1 MTNTIEEL
9 VVMAEKS
16 GCKISTLVKKQEA
29 KSKGCSEEEL
39 FLKMKSYFEV
49 MRQAANKGVQNEIR
63 SISGITG
70 GEGKKMWNAKD
81 KALSGETVVK
91 AAARAMAVS
100 NVNASMGKI
109 VAAPTAGS
117 CGILPGAVLTVG
129 EKLSKT
135 DDEIVDSLFTAAEI
149 GRIIAL
155 NATIAGAEGGC
166 QAECGAASAM
176 AAAAIVELAGGSPRQ
191 VSHAV
196 AIALKAV
203 MGLVC
208 DPVAGLVEVPCV
220 KRNAMGAAEAIIA
233 ADLALAGIPS
243 VIPADEVIA
252 AMKEVGRMMSD
263 KLKETALGGVAATPT
278 GKNWE
283 KKYAIFKGGIF

>member
-1 MTNTIEEL
+1 MISTIEEL
-9 VVMAEKS
+9 VATAEKR
-16 GCKISTLVKKQEA
+16 GCKVSILVKELEA
-29 KSKGCSEEEL
+29 KSTGRSVEEL
-39 FLKMKSYFEV
+39 FKCMKSYFEV
-49 MRQAANKGVQNEIR
+49 MREAANRGVTNEIR

-70 GEGKKMWNAKD
+70 GEGRKMWNAAER
-81 KALSGETVVK
+81 ALSGSTLAK
-91 AAARAMAVS
+91 AAARAMAVA

-117 CGILPGAVLTVG
+117 CGILPGAVLTIG

-135 DDEIVDSLFTAAEI
+135 DEEIVDSLFTAAEV

-176 AAAAIVELAGGSPRQ
+176 AAAAVVELAGGSPRQ
-191 VSHAV
+191 VAHAV

-208 DPVAGLVEVPCV
+208 DPVAGLVEVPCI
-220 KRNAMGAAEAIIA
+220 KRNAMGAVQAILA
-233 ADLALAGIPS
+233 ADMAIAGIES
-243 VIPADEVIA
+243 VIPADEVIS
-252 AMKEVGRMMSD
+252 AMKEVGRMMPD
-263 KLKETALGGVAATPT
+263 RLKETAMGGVAATPT
-278 GKNWE
+278 GKKLSE
-283 KKYAIFKGGIF
+283 KI

>member
-1 MTNTIEEL
+1 MIRSIEEL
-9 VVMAEKS
+9 VKSAEKR
-16 GCKISTLVKKQEA
+16 GCKISTVVRELEA
-29 KSKGCSEEEL
+29 KYTGSTEEEL
-39 FLKMKSYFEV
+39 FKKMRSYFDV
-49 MRQAANKGVQNEIR
+49 MKEAANRGVAAEIR

-70 GEGKKMWNAKD
+70 GEGRKMWNAAGS
-81 KALSGETVVK
+81 ALAGSTVAK

-117 CGILPGAVLTVG
+117 CGILPGSVLTVG
-129 EKLSKT
+129 EKLGKS
-135 DDEIVDSLFTAAEI
+135 DDEIVDSLFTAAAV

-176 AAAAIVELAGGSPRQ
+176 AAAAVVELAGGSPRQ
-191 VSHAV
+191 AAHAV
-196 AIALKAV
+196 AMALKAV

-208 DPVAGLVEVPCV
+208 DPVAGLVEVPCI
-220 KRNAMGAAEAIIA
+220 KRNAMGAAQAILA
-233 ADLALAGIPS
+233 ADMAMAGIES
-243 VIPADEVIA
+243 VIPADEVIT

-263 KLKETALGGVAATPT
+263 RLKETAMGGLAVTPT
-278 GKNWE
+278 GKNLSE
-283 KKYAIFKGGIF
+283 KI

>member
-9 VVMAEKS
+9 VVTAEKL
-16 GCKISTLVKKQEA
+16 GCRISTLVKEQEA
-29 KSKGCSEEEL
+29 KSKGCTEEEL
-39 FLKMKSYFEV
+39 FLKMKSYLEV
-49 MRQAANKGVQNEIR
+49 MKQAANKGVQSEIR

-70 GEGKKMWNAKD
+70 GEGKKLWGARS
-81 KALSGETVVK
+81 KALSGEIIAK

-100 NVNASMGKI
+100 NVNASMGRI

-117 CGILPGAVLTVG
+117 CGIVPGAVLTVG
-129 EKLSKT
+129 EILLKT
-135 DDEIVDSLFTAAEI
+135 DDEVVDSLFTAAAV

-155 NATIAGAEGGC
+155 NATLAGAEGGC

-191 VSHAV
+191 ASHAV

-220 KRNAMGAAEAIIA
+220 KRNAMGAAEAILA
-233 ADLALAGIPS
+233 ADLALAGIES
-243 VIPADEVIA
+243 VIPADEVIS

-263 KLKETALGGVAATPT
+263 KLKETAMGGVAATPT
-278 GKNWE
+278 GKKLSE
-283 KKYAIFKGGIF
+283 KIRNF